1 MQDDWKASFFAFFP
15 NIWVTW
21 FARLQT
27 NKFEGLFKD
36 KLQFSTTPFDS
47 FNPLWST
54 YWLKHV
60 MESFKIFTSS
70 AMVDHLLIFIL
81 PSATRL
87 CRMTG
92 YDLQFHLRYGN
103 TIWNRETE
111 IKYRSCKK
119 RFSCYQ
125 SVLQALTPRISQ
137 MFLGKIT

>member
-21 FARLQT
+21 FAQLQT

-70 AMVDHLLIFIL
+70 AMVDLYFLLQQDFAEWLGMTCNFIWGMEI
-81 PSATRL
+81 PFEIEKQKSNIVHAKKGFHVTSQFYRL
-87 CRMTG
+87 LHRG
-92 YDLQFHLRYGN
+92 
-103 TIWNRETE
+103 
-111 IKYRSCKK
+111 
-119 RFSCYQ
+119 
-125 SVLQALTPRISQ
+125 
-137 MFLGKIT
+137 